1 MTRMLLPLSIPDL
14 SSFAKKLKAD
24 LDERTAQGLASP
36 THVELLNLL
45 ARAAGMRNFQT
56 LRASVETSFPAV
68 PDALPTAAQAT
79 DEETTV
85 DYGTLSPTVR
95 KTLMQFDTA
104 GRLVR
109 LPNKF
114 SVQQMAMWWMWTQF
128 AVRRK
133 YTEKEVNQVL
143 NAHHT
148 FGDQATLRR
157 ELVNMKLLGR
167 KADCSEYWKEPV
179 RPNEEVQDF
188 LRALRQAVA
197 AAQPTKALTAISPR
211 AATPLQAG
219 PAKKRL
225 LTPAPHA
232 LPPTQYAQPDAGS

>member
-1 MTRMLLPLSIPDL
+1 MTRMLLPLSIADI

-24 LDERTAQGLASP
+24 LDERADQGQPPPSHL
-36 THVELLNLL
+36 ELLNLL

-56 LRASVETSFPAV
+56 FRASVEGSA
-68 PDALPTAAQAT
+68 TAAADDRAPPLQAPNDAAT
-79 DEETTV
+79 SNYV
-85 DYGTLSPTVR
+85 ALSPTVR
-95 KTLMQFDTA
+95 KALMQFDTA

-109 LPNKF
+109 LPNKL

-133 YTEKEVNQVL
+133 YTEKEVNQIL

-157 ELVNMKLLGR
+157 ELVNMKLMGR
-167 KADCSEYWKEPV
+167 KSDCSEYWKEPV
-179 RPNEEVQDF
+179 RPSEEVQAF

-197 AAQPTKALTAISPR
+197 GAQPTKALTALSSTRQAPSTRHYSP
-211 AATPLQAG
+211 AVN
-219 PAKKRL
+219 
-225 LTPAPHA
+225 
-232 LPPTQYAQPDAGS
+232 